1 VTPPVGE
8 AEPGS
13 AFVRRLGLNT
23 IAQAVGLGAG
33 TLIGFAT
40 FVVVTRALGPSA
52 FGDLATS
59 QIYLL
64 VPVALADLGLAVGVL
79 REISIA
85 PERAEAALRASL
97 PLRALLSAVAV
108 GIAAALALVLPF
120 SDRAREAIWIGT
132 VGAFLT
138 LLNLGLLPFLQA
150 TLRMHVVTV
159 ANLAGRLLALGLTIA
174 AVEWG
179 YGFTGVVVASVVG
192 LGATFLVD
200 AVVVSRLVSLR
211 PVVDVAYWRS
221 LVRGSAAIGVAGGLF
236 QSYYRIDTVL
246 VALVRGS
253 REVGLYGAAFKL
265 VEIAEFLLASIGTSV
280 FPSFT
285 RMIAERDP
293 RIRRAVQ
300 RSIDVVAAAGAPI
313 VLVMLLMP
321 RQIIEL
327 TAGQE
332 FVGAAPVLRLLTP
345 YLALLF
351 LSGLLVRLL
360 GAAHEDRLLLR
371 VAVVVLILN
380 VALNLALL
388 PIYGYRVAAL
398 TSLASELV
406 VFGTALLVVRRTLG
420 FFPDIRYLR
429 VVAVAG
435 GVMVGVFMALSGS
448 PWLAAAVS
456 TAAYMAI
463 VSVAPGTVR
472 DVIGAFLPR
481 GRSASP

>member
-1 VTPPVGE
+1 MTIPPGE
-8 AEPGS
+8 ARVET

-23 IAQAVGLGAG
+23 MAQAVGLGAG

-40 FVVVTRALGPSA
+40 FVVVTRALGPAA

-132 VGAFLT
+132 IGAFLT

-150 TLRMHVVTV
+150 TLRMHVVMA
-159 ANLAGRLLALGLTIA
+159 ANLTGRLLTLGLTVA
-174 AVEWG
+174 AVESG
-179 YGFTGVVVASVVG
+179 RGFTAVVVASVVG
-192 LGATFLVD
+192 LAATFLVD
-200 AVVVSRLVSLR
+200 AVAVSRHLTLR
-211 PVVDVAYWRS
+211 PVVDVEYWRS
-221 LVRGSAAIGVAGGLF
+221 LIQGSAAIGVAGGLF
-236 QSYYRIDTVL
+236 QSYTRIDTVL

-253 REVGLYGAAFKL
+253 REVGFYGAAFKL
-265 VEIAEFLLASIGTSV
+265 VEIADFFIASIGTSV

-285 RMIAERDP
+285 RLIAERDP
-293 RIRRAVQ
+293 RIRDAVR
-300 RSIDVVAAAGAPI
+300 RSVDVVAAVGAPI
-313 VLVMLLMP
+313 VLLMLLMP

-327 TAGQE
+327 TAGAE
-332 FVGAAPVLRLLTP
+332 FAAAAPVLRLLAP

-351 LSGLLVRLL
+351 MSGMLLRLL
-360 GAAHEDRLLLR
+360 GAAHQDRLLLR
-371 VAVVVLILN
+371 VAIVVLVLN

-406 VFGTALLVVRRTLG
+406 VVGTTLLAVRRALG
-420 FFPDIRYLR
+420 FLPDVRYLR
-429 VVAVAG
+429 VVAVAS

-456 TAAYMAI
+456 VAAYVTI
-463 VSVAPGTVR
+463 VSVVPGTVR
-472 DVIGAFLPR
+472 DVLTALLPR
-481 GRSASP
+481 RRTAS